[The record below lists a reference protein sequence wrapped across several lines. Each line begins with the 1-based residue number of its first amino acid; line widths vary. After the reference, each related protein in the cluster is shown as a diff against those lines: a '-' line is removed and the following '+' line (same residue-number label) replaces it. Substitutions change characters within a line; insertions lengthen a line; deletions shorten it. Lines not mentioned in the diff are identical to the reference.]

1 MPGAGDNKISAQK
14 VLEINT
20 DHKIYATMKEM
31 FDTNQDKLKK
41 YASVLYNSALL
52 IEGLPV
58 DDPVAFTESICE
70 LL

>member
-1 MPGAGDNKISAQK
+1 MPGNDNKISAQK

-20 DHKIYATMKEM
+20 DHKIYSTMKEM
-31 FDTNQDKLKK
+31 FETNQDKLKK

-58 DDPVAFTESICE
+58 DDPVTFTESICE